1 METLRIAIIT
11 ETLPPAQLNLQPWRY
26 LGRLARSLQQEG
38 HEAFALT
45 TEEGLP
51 SWNGVPV
58 VRHPERG
65 DFRTARGLRR
75 LMENHNANG
84 GVVRMTASLFF
95 SMRQPTP
102 PADSRGSLIGVF
114 LRPLHRGTDLARRFL
129 DPDLAPEIL
138 LDMHHAGLYAS
149 RKLGTWREA
158 SHYVDEFV
166 FLWESDRTSAV
177 WAGLAAGSSHVVR
190 HPFDPSFRD
199 RTPTPLGERLSL
211 VLPPGSQ
218 RVVFTGPPEPTRGV
232 GDVVRLARVLP
243 PDRPT
248 QVLLLLRDGTVPG
261 LAATRHRVGV
271 HEVLQIRGLVTKDE
285 LRAIYQRSQAA
296 VFPYRFV
303 RTGLPLVL
311 LEAVAAGLPVVTT
324 RVHPIRELEG
334 RTGLAFAR
342 PRDPADIAGAIRG
355 ALEDG
360 RRQDLGRKNEA
371 WMRETPDWPSIAK
384 TYVSFVKR

>member
-26 LGRLARSLQQEG
+26 LGRLARALQQEG
-38 HEAFALT
+38 HDAFAVT

-75 LMENHNANG
+75 LLQDHNADG

-95 SMRQPTP
+95 SMRQSTP
-102 PADSRGSLIGVF
+102 PAASRGRLIGVF
-114 LRPLHRGTDLARRFL
+114 LRPLHGGPDLARRFL
-129 DPDLAPEIL
+129 DPDLASETL
-138 LDMHHAGLYAS
+138 LDMHHAALYAS

-158 SHYVDEFV
+158 SGYVDEFV
-166 FLWESDRTSAV
+166 FLWESDRLSAV
-177 WAGLAAGSSHVVR
+177 WAGLAAGSSHVVC

-199 RTPTPLGERLSL
+199 RTPAPLGERLSL
-211 VLPPGSQ
+211 DLPPGAQ

-232 GDVVRLARVLP
+232 GDVVRLAHLLP

-248 QVLLLLRDGTVPG
+248 QVLLLLRDGTVPS
-261 LAATRHRVGV
+261 LTATSHRAGV
-271 HEVLQIRGLVTKDE
+271 HEVLQIRGLVTEDE
-285 LRAIYQRSQAA
+285 LRAVYQRSHAG

-334 RTGLAFAR
+334 RTGLVFAR
-342 PRDPADIAGAIRG
+342 PRNPADLAGAVRT

-360 RRQDLGRKNEA
+360 RRQELARKNEA

>member
-1 METLRIAIIT
+1 
-11 ETLPPAQLNLQPWRY
+11 
-26 LGRLARSLQQEG
+26 
-38 HEAFALT
+38 
-45 TEEGLP
+45 
-51 SWNGVPV
+51 
-58 VRHPERG
+58 
-65 DFRTARGLRR
+65 
-75 LMENHNANG
+75 
-84 GVVRMTASLFF
+84 
-95 SMRQPTP
+95 
-102 PADSRGSLIGVF
+102 
-114 LRPLHRGTDLARRFL
+114 
-129 DPDLAPEIL
+129 
-138 LDMHHAGLYAS
+138 MHHAGLYAS

-261 LAATRHRVGV
+261 LAATRHRIGV

>member
-26 LGRLARSLQQEG
+26 LGRLARALLQ
-38 HEAFALT
+38 
-45 TEEGLP
+45 
-51 SWNGVPV
+51 
-58 VRHPERG
+58 
-65 DFRTARGLRR
+65 D
-75 LMENHNANG
+75 HNADG

-95 SMRQPTP
+95 SMRQSTP
-102 PADSRGSLIGVF
+102 PAASRGRLIGVF
-114 LRPLHRGTDLARRFL
+114 LRPLHGGPDLARRFL
-129 DPDLAPEIL
+129 DPDLASETL
-138 LDMHHAGLYAS
+138 LDMHHAALYAS

-158 SHYVDEFV
+158 SGYVDEFV
-166 FLWESDRTSAV
+166 FLWESDRLSAV

-199 RTPTPLGERLSL
+199 RTPAPLGERLSL
-211 VLPPGSQ
+211 DLPPGAQ

-232 GDVVRLARVLP
+232 GDVVRLAHLLP

-248 QVLLLLRDGTVPG
+248 QVLLLLRDGTVPS
-261 LAATRHRVGV
+261 LTTTSHRAGV
-271 HEVLQIRGLVTKDE
+271 HEVLQIRGLVTEDE
-285 LRAIYQRSQAA
+285 LRAVYQRSHAA

-303 RTGLPLVL
+303 RTRLPLVL
-311 LEAVAAGLPVVTT
+311 LAAVAAGLPVVTT
-324 RVHPIRELEG
+324 RAHPIREPEG
-334 RTGLAFAR
+334 RTGLVFAR
-342 PRDPADIAGAIRG
+342 PRNPADLAGAVRT

-360 RRQDLGRKNEA
+360 RRQELARKNEA